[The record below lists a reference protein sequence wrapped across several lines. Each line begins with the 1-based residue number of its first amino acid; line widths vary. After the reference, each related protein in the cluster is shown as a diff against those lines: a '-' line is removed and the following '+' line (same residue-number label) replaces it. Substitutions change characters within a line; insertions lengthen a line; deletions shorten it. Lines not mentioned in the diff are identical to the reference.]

1 MAGVPAIQM
10 GGGRPFDMAGT
21 IAYSL
26 SSGFTVYQG
35 YVVGNILSTWLE
47 DMPMQDRKKL
57 FCNSDSLELNGNPV
71 LFKWKLK
78 H

>member
-1 MAGVPAIQM
+1 M
-10 GGGRPFDMAGT
+10 GGGRPFDIAGT

-26 SSGFTVYQG
+26 SNGFIIYQD

-47 DMPMQDRKKL
+47 DMPMQDRKQL
-57 FCNSDSLELNGNPV
+57 FCNPDSLELNGNPV